1 MHSNPNI
8 TLLSYRITKQ
18 NVTLEQEEIFDAQEK
33 ELQQEWSDIKQRKEH
48 KIDWYSEAIKEFNLM
63 TEIEDILK
71 SGTPTEK
78 KDVLFELR
86 SNLTVREKN
95 LNITNRKSI
104 NAFGDCILRAKSEN
118 KAFEPRKFTISQV
131 QKTKYKS
138 LFKVVNKALEP
149 KQKTSESIISKG
161 SLSTELVKSSLK
173 LLEDRNELRTSEK
186 SSVNAQHEDFNLTFS
201 TLLGR

>member
-1 MHSNPNI
+1 M
-8 TLLSYRITKQ
+8 
-18 NVTLEQEEIFDAQEK
+18 
-33 ELQQEWSDIKQRKEH
+33 
-48 KIDWYSEAIKEFNLM
+48 
-63 TEIEDILK
+63 
-71 SGTPTEK
+71 EK

-104 NAFGDCILRAKSEN
+104 NAFGECILRAKSEN
-118 KAFEPRKFTISQV
+118 EAFEPKKFIPSRV
-131 QKTKYKS
+131 QKTKYTS
-138 LFKVVNKALEP
+138 VFKVINNKLEP

-161 SLSTELVKSSLK
+161 SLSTELVKNSLK

-186 SSVNAQHEDFNLTFS
+186 SSVNAQHEDFDLTFS